1 MTHRQ
6 NYARTL
12 ILLAFLACLAAQAI
26 AVEGE
31 LELGTVMS
39 NYVWR
44 GSRLSEGPVYQ
55 FSGTVSA
62 KGFSANVWGNY
73 DFDSRKYNETDL
85 TLSYSKDIK
94 KFSLEAG
101 FIHYAIVNSHDS
113 DEVYAG
119 FSFDVPLQPS
129 FKAYF
134 DVNAGKGAFL
144 QPSIGHSVEISERA
158 SLDFTLN
165 VGIAIKNGY
174 MGVRDS
180 DQEYAGLHNAEL
192 NISCPVKLSKH
203 WNMKPQVG
211 VTTPL
216 SRAAREAIRNSS
228 VWESSDTFNGTTI
241 YGGATLSYSF

>member
-6 NYARTL
+6 KYVRMFILL
-12 ILLAFLACLAAQAI
+12 ILLAGLSAQAM
-26 AVEGE
+26 AVEGG

-44 GSRLSEGPVYQ
+44 GLRLSEGPVYQ

-73 DFDSRKYNETDL
+73 DFDSGKYNETDL

-101 FIHYAIVNSHDS
+101 FIHYAIVNNHDS

-134 DVNAGKGAFL
+134 DVNLGKGAFL
-144 QPSIGHSVEISERA
+144 QPSIGHSVEISKRA

-165 VGIAIKNGY
+165 VGIAINNSN

-180 DQEYAGLHNAEL
+180 DQEYVALHNAEL
-192 NISCPVKLSKH
+192 NIACPVKLSKH
-203 WNMKPQVG
+203 WSMKTQVG

-216 SRAAREAIRNSS
+216 SRAAREAIRNGS
-228 VWESSDTFNGTTI
+228 VWESSDTFNGTI
-241 YGGATLSYSF
+241 VYGGGTLTYSF